1 MPKGPRL
8 NNISRN
14 FTTRDS
20 LGIEGVATSIS
31 GEICPVVNTVTPRA
45 FYWPFIVWIYYDFYK
60 YSGIEE
66 RSYAAFDTYLK
77 RQDYFFVLATMLIP
91 NSDQTNLVGKQQTEQ
106 DILDNPNGP
115 YPFNPAYFK
124 TRFGGM
130 QYYNAGC
137 FSMLFVIDFDP
148 GSDKTYKFPKLTKE
162 GEQMALTFE
171 NVIKDTEYYKSYR
184 RNDSDVPKD
193 VLLEYGKVINISLK
207 GFDESKALL
216 RHGLFETKRNSK
228 LTDCAAYIKYLYDNY
243 GITSLNRD
251 DCRVLFYDH
260 ITPADESVVI
270 SPGLV
275 TIINEWE
282 IVVGRQYFTSGLEM
296 IWKYMLEQLTR
307 PITMK
312 IWFEDVLSYSDF
324 SWDLEQR
331 ISDVILECIYDFE
344 QRETMISDAARGK
357 NSTSS
362 VENGIKI
369 ILSVYNR
376 FRIRTDLGDEKAF
389 FSYGVDNQSISMDEV
404 FDIVDEFK
412 NKSIKEFI
420 LFVMQQWLVKQH
432 YITAF
437 EKILQ
442 NRDGFYYEI
451 IDGLYIKK
459 HDFGMDFQGIRM
471 IQLMQ
476 VMKDLDML

>member
-31 GEICPVVNTVTPRA
+31 REICPVVNTVTPRA

-60 YSGIEE
+60 YSGLEE
-66 RSYAAFDTYLK
+66 RTYAAFDKYLK

-91 NSDQTNLVGKQQTEQ
+91 ESDQTNLVGKQQTEK
-106 DILDNPNGP
+106 DILNSPNGP
-115 YPFNPAYFK
+115 YPVNLAYFK

-130 QYYNAGC
+130 QYYNAGSL
-137 FSMLFVIDFDP
+137 SMLFVIDYDP
-148 GSDKTYKFPKLTKE
+148 ESDKTYSFPKLTKE

-171 NVIKDTEYYKSYR
+171 NVIKETEYYKSYR
-184 RNDSDVPKD
+184 RNDSVVPKD
-193 VLLEYGKVINISLK
+193 VLLEYGKVINLGMK

-216 RHGLFETKRNSK
+216 RHALFETKRNSK
-228 LTDCAAYIKYLYDNY
+228 LADCAAYIKYLYTKY
-243 GITSLNRD
+243 GIKSLDRD

-260 ITPADESVVI
+260 ITPKGESI
-270 SPGLV
+270 EITPDLL
-275 TIINEWE
+275 TIVNEWE
-282 IVVGRQYFTSGLEM
+282 IVIGRQYFTSGLEM
-296 IWKYMLEQLTR
+296 VWKHMLEQLTR

-312 IWFEDVLSYSDF
+312 EWFEDALLNSDF
-324 SWDLEQR
+324 SWDLEHKV
-331 ISDVILECIYDFE
+331 SDVILECIYDFKH
-344 QRETMISDAARGK
+344 REKVISDAAKGK
-357 NSTSS
+357 KSTSS

-376 FRIRTDLGDEKAF
+376 FRNRTDLGYEKAF
-389 FSYGVDNQSISMDEV
+389 FSYGNDSQSISMNEV
-404 FDIVDEFK
+404 FEIVDEFK
-412 NKSIKEFI
+412 TKSIKEFI
-420 LFVMQQWLVKQH
+420 LFVMKDWLVEQH

-451 IDGLYIKK
+451 IENQYIKK
-459 HDFGMDFQGIRM
+459 HDFKMDFQGIRM